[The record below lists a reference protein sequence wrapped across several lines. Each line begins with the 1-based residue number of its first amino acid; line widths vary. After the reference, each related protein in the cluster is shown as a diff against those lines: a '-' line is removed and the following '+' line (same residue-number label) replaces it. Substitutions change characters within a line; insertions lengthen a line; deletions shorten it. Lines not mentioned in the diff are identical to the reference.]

1 MTEFRGYVLIENLGL
16 TDAQRATLIEGIMAL
31 GVRNDSL
38 FPNERN
44 HWAIRPDN
52 QAAIFEAVFDADSI
66 SVVGIRDR
74 LANLFGVPVTSIT
87 YNIIQTIY
95 GPLVV
100 YKYLSVN
107 KLRAGI
113 FGGLTAT
120 WAESHAAALLYLS
133 DYKDLWGGTEL
144 P

>member
-1 MTEFRGYVLIENLGL
+1 MAEFRGYFLVENLGL
-16 TDAQRATLIEGIMAL
+16 TDAQRATLVDGLKTL
-31 GVRNDSL
+31 GLRNLSIY
-38 FPNERN
+38 PNERI

-52 QAAIFEAVFDADSI
+52 NALIFEAVFDADSI
-66 SVVGIRDR
+66 SAVGIRDR

-100 YKYLSVN
+100 YKYLTVN
-107 KLRAGI
+107 KLRAGV
-113 FGGLTAT
+113 FGGLDAT
-120 WAESHAAALLYLS
+120 WEESHTAALLYLS
-133 DYKDLWGGTEL
+133 DYAEDWQGTEL